1 MNKFHENGHRW
12 VALNDPHPFLT
23 GWKCVNCGMGTVESD
38 GVMPSSNEKCS
49 ASPEN
54 STMQR
59 PLLPKPGLFV
69 VACRGDTDIHGEKG
83 RYDMSLAMMMLAN
96 ISRQQDGR
104 KTNYFVTGV
113 QNTPSQNRWQPLAIF
128 CVLN

>member
-59 PLLPKPGLFV
+59 PLLPKPGLFI

-83 RYDMSLAMMMLAN
+83 RYDICNKTFDSYADAEKYAEG
-96 ISRQQDGR
+96 ISASREPFIA
-104 KTNYFVTGV
+104 TIV
-113 QNTPSQNRWQPLAIF
+113 NTTF
-128 CVLN
+128 KK